1 MQNNI
6 NDLVIKQRDCDPN
19 LHRWKT
25 WEPNTPFAPSID
37 VSLYSSQVQG
47 DLSCKIISEIE
58 ERGLGYYDGE
68 EWKTYNIFSWD
79 NSWVRSLSEQIWNT
93 YIKYTSSIEV
103 ESYTKDSVWI
113 RGWVVRL
120 DPGQGLKMHSHSLHE
135 NTFLSGNISLT
146 DNNTTTDYWIPLF
159 SLYHG
164 MFRYVNNPGSMV
176 LFPSWLQHSVDENTS
191 GKVRYSV
198 AFDMFS
204 HHTMDFI
211 RANRNKSEDI
221 QNTILLSKRFSDL

>member
-1 MQNNI
+1 MCQ
-6 NDLVIKQRDCDPN
+6 
-19 LHRWKT
+19 
-25 WEPNTPFAPSID
+25 
-37 VSLYSSQVQG
+37 
-47 DLSCKIISEIE
+47 IISDIKTLN
-58 ERGLGYYDGE
+58 LGYYDGE
-68 EWKTYNIFSWD
+68 EWKTYNIFSWNFD
-79 NSWVRSLSEQIWNT
+79 WVKSLSDQIWDT

-120 DPGQGLKMHSHSLHE
+120 DPGQGLNIHSHSLHE

-146 DNNTTTDYWIPLF
+146 DNNTTTNYWIPLF

-164 MFRYVNNPGSMV
+164 MFRWINIPGSMV
-176 LFPSWLQHSVDENTS
+176 LFPSWLQHSVDENLS
-191 GKVRYSV
+191 GKVRYTV

-211 RANRNKSEDI
+211 SANRHNSSDNE
-221 QNTILLSKRFSDL
+221 NPILLSKKFSEL